1 MKEKKPFYKK
11 WWFWVIIV
19 FVVICYIGGSKG
31 DDDSANADI
40 SSVESSVE
48 VTESSE
54 NTSFESL
61 LTDQHEDWSDV
72 ATTDNGYQIQYKDTS
87 SQWDENTFVTD
98 GISYYVKFSKAVYEQ
113 YPDLDYVKL
122 FIFVDVQDAKGNTS
136 QIQGLRISMT
146 QDEFNTFTWDNLEYS
161 KIYDTFKA
169 SCTDFYVAPGIE
181 QNLNSDKIYYLNK

>member
-54 NTSFESL
+54 NASFESL

-98 GISYYVKFSKAVYEQ
+98 GISYYVKFSNAVYEQ

-122 FIFVDVQDAKGNTS
+122 FIFVDVQDSKGNTS

-146 QDEFNTFTWDNLEYS
+146 QDEFNTFTWDNLEYF

-169 SCTDFYVAPGIE
+169 SCTDFYVAPSIE